1 METLNLI
8 QHTLETLSPGEIFTT
23 RQMLR
28 FGHRRKVDQIL
39 YRLVK
44 DGRIRRL
51 SYGVFCRNKKN
62 DMVSPTV
69 QDVTAIKVR
78 GNKVRIADKIRWN
91 QSIDDSQNL
100 IFFTEDYSGTF
111 QFLGQKV
118 VLKKICGRKYKLS
131 QSEIGRDLLR
141 LWLTGRRKVDNGE
154 VRRVIETLSINDK
167 AKLRSYLPWVPGWLH
182 NYLIDELNQLG
193 L

>member
-8 QHTLETLSPGEIFTT
+8 QHRLETLSPGEIFTT

-51 SYGVFCRNKKN
+51 SYGVFCRNKEN

-69 QDVTAIKVR
+69 QDVTLIKVR
-78 GNKVRIADKIRWN
+78 GNKVKIADKFPLN
-91 QSIDDSQNL
+91 QSVDDTQNF

-111 QFLGQKV
+111 LFLGQKV

-131 QSEIGRDLLR
+131 QSEIGRALLR
-141 LWLTGRRKVDNGE
+141 LWLSGRRNVDSDE
-154 VRRVIETLSINDK
+154 VRIVIETLSTNDK
-167 AKLRSYLPWVPGWLH
+167 AKLRSYLPWIPGWLH
-182 NYLIDELNQLG
+182 NYLIDEINQLG